1 MTDLFG
7 KSRATINEHILN
19 VYAENELSEE
29 SSVRK
34 IGISDFSTKPRHYS
48 LNCVSD
54 MIIGISLASRL
65 GYHTLP
71 IYQLLL
77 LDHYLIIHSDLLKT

>member
-1 MTDLFG
+1 MTDFFG
-7 KSRATINEHILN
+7 KSRATINEYILN

-29 SSVRK
+29 STVRK

-54 MIIGISLASRL
+54 MIIGISLAL
-65 GYHTLP
+65 IPGYHILP
-71 IYQLLL
+71 ICWLLF